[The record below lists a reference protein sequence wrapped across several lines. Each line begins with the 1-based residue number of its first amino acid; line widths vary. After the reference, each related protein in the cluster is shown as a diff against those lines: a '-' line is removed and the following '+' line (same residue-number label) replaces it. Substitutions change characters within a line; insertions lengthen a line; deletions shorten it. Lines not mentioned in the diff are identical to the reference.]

1 MYWPFMSDI
10 KIRLSL
16 STNALLSR
24 TQMQRD
30 THRYRLVHVW
40 VKKSYQCLWEVDYYQ
55 RGKTTNPTGILRESV
70 CVYVS
75 MCLCLC
81 TCLCVCVCLAI
92 ELLAY
97 KCIDIS
103 EGIILVVGIGWIGSI
118 LRWRWAGIEGLRLD
132 FRMPLNVTKFR
143 LHGYVAG
150 ASLAQLTN
158 ELLEIGPLGVD
169 QLDILFAKLF
179 IVYDPFD
186 LLFGFA
192 IAITIIAAGKV
203 HHVGKL
209 SGRGY
214 RGVQTTT
221 DQYRYEYECEY
232 SSG

>member
-1 MYWPFMSDI
+1 MRVCM
-10 KIRLSL
+10 
-16 STNALLSR
+16 
-24 TQMQRD
+24 
-30 THRYRLVHVW
+30 
-40 VKKSYQCLWEVDYYQ
+40 
-55 RGKTTNPTGILRESV
+55 SV
-70 CVYVS
+70 CVCEWV
-75 MCLCLC
+75 
-81 TCLCVCVCLAI
+81 TCLAI
-92 ELLAY
+92 ELFAY

-103 EGIILVVGIGWIGSI
+103 EGIILVGWVGIGSI
-118 LRWRWAGIEGLRLD
+118 LRWWWTGIEGLRLD

-203 HHVGKL
+203 HHVGEVL
-209 SGRGY
+209 GRGY
-214 RGVQTTT
+214 EGGTSVQGGAATRT
-221 DQYRYEYECEY
+221 DQYRYDYEYEY